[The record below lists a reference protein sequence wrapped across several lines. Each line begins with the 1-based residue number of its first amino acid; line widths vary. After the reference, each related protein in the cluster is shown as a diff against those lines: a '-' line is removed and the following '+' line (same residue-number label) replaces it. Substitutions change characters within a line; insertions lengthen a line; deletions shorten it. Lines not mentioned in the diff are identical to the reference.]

1 MNNKP
6 VPVRYLGF
14 TVAVFLLVSGS
25 LLWRSGAWRF
35 VGEFVLNPDTEEPR
49 PMKSKGLDRLGKD
62 DLVSLRM
69 PGAGGYGDPGKR
81 DRDQLLRDVRDG
93 KVSVETA
100 QRDYGVTVTDE
111 MLSDL
116 D

>member
-1 MNNKP
+1 M
-6 VPVRYLGF
+6 
-14 TVAVFLLVSGS
+14 
-25 LLWRSGAWRF
+25 
-35 VGEFVLNPDTEEPR
+35 GEFVLNPDTAEAR
-49 PMKSKGLDRLGKD
+49 PMKSKGLDRLEKD

-81 DRDQLLRDVRDG
+81 DRNRLLRDVRDG
-93 KVSVETA
+93 KVSVESA
-100 QRDYGVTVTDE
+100 QRDYGVEVTSE